1 MSYEIINTFELND
14 FEKGFKNELEKEVKD
29 PTYTFNFDKVD
40 AGDTITYNNK
50 YEEFNKQNDEIKE
63 KNNEIINNFLKDA
76 TKKYTLHDLNK
87 DFETIINEHFT
98 NLNNKEYNY
107 TEYDKTKLNK
117 LLTEL
122 KKLTEA
128 NKNVDLKEKLINSE
142 LIVKLQNE
150 IHNYIS
156 NLVQNTIIKS
166 VEESLPIKLV
176 NINDKIKKE
185 QNIIQYK
192 EKYDAKIKQ
201 IQTFYDDN
209 LNNVNKFLTN
219 FNLINFIKAKHPT
232 LYNTINERDIKVKKA
247 DEIIYNE
254 LQKEAKLQ
262 PGTTIVTKR
271 KKSLVP
277 VDHDIEDKVK
287 VSVDVDDNVAS
298 INKKEVPLS
307 IVEDNVVIPLTK
319 QNKKKGSPV
328 HEVEENITPRKSTP
342 RIIQVKP
349 QQHVDDPKTNSALHN
364 RIRELTS
371 DINYK
376 NAEIIKLIN
385 ETNAQKEAL
394 TKEHADY
401 EILRRTTNANKN
413 LEDEINKLKKKIEDL
428 TRQIN
433 KLNKKIDELNNK
445 IAEKEKKIK
454 ELEEAG
460 QNAQSIKEEL
470 TKLNEQKNEL
480 TKEISGLKQTK
491 NKVNAK
497 LKQKATIDIPQVQQL
512 LIVKETELAKQQEE
526 LKSQED
532 IINKNKIKILSQIKE
547 KEVLKGN
554 ITKLKDAYNE
564 QTQKNKQAIDVSL
577 QKNKE
582 LANSQI
588 SGLMKLIQDE
598 TNKFKELQTIF
609 QTNLDKKIALVDEI
623 KKIENEKTNKK
634 KELDE
639 ITQKFDVLFKEL
651 NSKNAEKD
659 SLTEEVKQL
668 TNKKKE
674 LEIAITTKEVEKEKK
689 NKELNDLNAEMSSIQ
704 SNIVDKQTELNK
716 ITDRTN
722 EELNKMVDKII
733 NEKLENAKKEGDVEL
748 KKAIS
753 EKEEELNKSMEKINK
768 ENAEL
773 KAELKQI
780 NNLFN
785 STTENL
791 GEYEQENKN
800 AKQKITELENENI
813 KKSEELGETN
823 KKKNELEQTILV
835 TNNELRAI
843 KQKSEILEQEL
854 STNANKNEEL
864 TKRLEEANQ
873 QQNKLSGEL
882 INIIN
887 EKEELTQQLNNA
899 NQQQI
904 KIEEQIKIFEGNE
917 TEINRLKEEL
927 KQKEGEK
934 QLLLTQLS
942 GTDEKQKELE
952 KKLLEIKT
960 ETDRAKTELEEANKT
975 TKNLTNE
982 LKEVKLQ
989 QTKLTKEMQN
999 LQIDN
1004 EEKEKQIKIL
1014 TDEKEKQKI
1023 ELEKIKE
1030 NKQAE
1035 LEALQKKQEEQI
1047 NELQSKLDEN
1057 NLDKNLITK
1066 DFLTE
1071 LLLFLLKKCNPND
1084 QNTNDNILLDL
1095 INTNNRTKILELFND
1110 CREQKDLVNQILV
1123 ALQFT
1128 EVLIEI
1134 NFNELQQFIYVAKR
1148 TFNNV
1153 LNPILSVLQ
1162 KNTQQFVESGITQ
1175 LSGKTSDLT
1184 IKDFQN
1190 MAIVTFDK
1198 LLDKNYLTKQNT
1210 INFTKM
1216 AIEYLKNKD
1225 LTNPKLLDNLQS
1237 THDFQNKALETLE
1250 ALKLK
1255 VINDRKDNT
1264 QNFINTSLDA
1274 FNADYKLIKN
1284 TQKDNQLA
1292 NTNDFVVKSIDT
1304 FEKVSDNDF
1313 LIKKNTKE
1321 FVNIALENLKDKI
1334 DNNDG
1339 FQKTA
1344 MNTSLDDIQKKR
1356 TDLIKHT
1363 KDFLANSV
1371 STFSDINNPDL
1382 ANINA
1387 KIQDF
1392 QSTNDL
1398 IKVAIQ
1404 KFNEITEQPKKMEQT
1419 QVLDNMIKT
1428 AIQAFNKSARVIV
1441 PVATTVSPTIS
1452 PTISTTVSRS
1462 SSPTVSRSSSP
1473 TVPVSS
1479 SPTVPVSSSPT
1490 VPVSRVDK
1498 IVNIASTIIDG
1509 DITKKISDIGIG
1521 LDKDNKIE
1529 VFS

>member
-29 PTYTFNFDKVD
+29 PTFTFNFDKVD

-63 KNNEIINNFLKDA
+63 KNNEIINNFLIDA
-76 TKKYTLHDLNK
+76 TSKYKLYDLNE
-87 DFETIINEHFT
+87 DFETIINEYFIT
-98 NLNNKEYNY
+98 NKEYNY
-107 TEYDKTKLNK
+107 TENDKIKLKK

-122 KKLTEA
+122 KKLTE
-128 NKNVDLKEKLINSE
+128 KNVVDLKEKLINSE

-156 NLVQNTIIKS
+156 NLVQNTVIKS
-166 VEESLPIKLV
+166 VDETLPTKLV

-185 QNIIQYK
+185 QNIIKYK
-192 EKYDAKIKQ
+192 EIYDAKIKQ
-201 IQTFYDDN
+201 IQTFYDEN
-209 LNNVNKFLTN
+209 LNKVNKLLN
-219 FNLINFIKAKHPT
+219 RFNLIEFIKAKHPT

-254 LQKEAKLQ
+254 LQKEKLQ

-376 NAEIIKLIN
+376 NAEIIKLTN

-394 TKEHADY
+394 TKEHAYY

-526 LKSQED
+526 LKAQED
-532 IINKNKIKILSQIKE
+532 IINKNNNEILSQKKE
-547 KEVLKGN
+547 KELLEKKKELLKGN
-554 ITKLKDAYNE
+554 ITKLKDAYKE
-564 QTQKNKQAIDVSL
+564 QTQKNKQAIYVSL
-577 QKNKE
+577 QKNEE

-609 QTNLDKKIALVDEI
+609 QTNLDKKIALEAEI
-623 KKIENEKTNKK
+623 EKIENEKTNKK

-639 ITQKFDVLFKEL
+639 IIQKIDVLFKEL

-800 AKQKITELENENI
+800 AKKKITELENENI

-823 KKKNELEQTILV
+823 KKKNELEEKILV
-835 TNNELRAI
+835 TNNELGAI
-843 KQKSEILEQEL
+843 KHKSEILEKEL

-873 QQNKLSGEL
+873 QQTKLGDEFT
-882 INIIN
+882 NILK
-887 EKEELTQQLNNA
+887 EKQDLTQKLNDTNK
-899 NQQQI
+899 QQI
-904 KIEEQIKIFEGNE
+904 ILEEQIKVFEGNE

-960 ETDRAKTELEEANKT
+960 ETDRAQTELEEANKT

-1110 CREQKDLVNQILV
+1110 CRDNKTKELVKEILTTLNI
-1123 ALQFT
+1123 A
-1128 EVLIEI
+1128 ERLIDI
-1134 NFNELQQFIYVAKR
+1134 FSTELQQFIYVAKR

-1162 KNTQQFVESGITQ
+1162 NNTEQFLKKSITQ
-1175 LSGKTSDLT
+1175 LSGKTSDLN

-1198 LLDKNYLTKQNT
+1198 ALDKNYLTKQNT

-1237 THDFQNKALETLE
+1237 TSDFKNKALETLE

-1284 TQKDNQLA
+1284 TQKDNKLV

-1344 MNTSLDDIQKKR
+1344 MNEISNTSLDDIQKKR

-1387 KIQDF
+1387 KMQDF

-1398 IKVAIQ
+1398 IHVAIQ
-1404 KFNEITEQPKKMEQT
+1404 KFNEIAEQQKKMEQT

-1428 AIQAFNKSARVIV
+1428 AIQAFNKSAGVVV

-1452 PTISTTVSRS
+1452 PTISTTVSR
-1462 SSPTVSRSSSP
+1462 
-1473 TVPVSS
+1473 SS

-1509 DITKKISDIGIG
+1509 DTTKKISDIGIG